1 MGFSAQYE
9 LMIHDVYGKK
19 SELLQHILSPL
30 ISYQICTRLLIIAHT
45 LSLKSNFYI
54 IT

>member
-1 MGFSAQYE
+1 MRFSTQYK
-9 LMIHDVYGKK
+9 LMIHGVYGKK
-19 SELLQHILSPL
+19 NELLQHILSPL
-30 ISYQICTRLLIIAHT
+30 ISYQTYTKLLIITHT

>member
-9 LMIHDVYGKK
+9 LMIHGVYGKK
-19 SELLQHILSPL
+19 SELFQHILSPL
-30 ISYQICTRLLIIAHT
+30 FFYKTYTKLLIIAHT
-45 LSLKSNFYI
+45 LNLKSKFYI

>member
-1 MGFSAQYE
+1 MRFSTQYE

-19 SELLQHILSPL
+19 NELFQHILAPL
-30 ISYQICTRLLIIAHT
+30 ISYPICTRLLIITHT
-45 LSLKSNFYI
+45 LSLKLKFYI